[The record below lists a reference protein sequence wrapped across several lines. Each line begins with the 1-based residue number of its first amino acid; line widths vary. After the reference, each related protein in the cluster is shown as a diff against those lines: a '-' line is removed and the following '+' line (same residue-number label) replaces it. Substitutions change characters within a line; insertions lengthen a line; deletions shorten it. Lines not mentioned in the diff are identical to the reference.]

1 MELISNRWEES
12 SLSKK
17 KTRSRPK
24 NGNDLVSQ
32 VISLLEDDSMWILVE
47 ERRQYEMLGFFHDPS
62 KLLFVED
69 CSKLI
74 SYPLHEPHPDFMWE
88 DITLTECSSFAK
100 KNLKISEEELVL
112 HRAHCAGVKV
122 KNFFCSHK

>member
-1 MELISNRWEES
+1 MELISNRWEKS

-47 ERRQYEMLGFFHDPS
+47 ERRHYEMLGFFHDSS
-62 KLLFVED
+62 KLLFVEE

-74 SYPLHEPHPDFMWE
+74 AYPLHEPRPDFMWE

-100 KNLKISEEELVL
+100 KNLKIGEKELVL
-112 HRAHCAGVKV
+112 HTHCAGVKV
-122 KNFFCSHK
+122 KNFFLF

>member
-1 MELISNRWEES
+1 
-12 SLSKK
+12 
-17 KTRSRPK
+17 
-24 NGNDLVSQ
+24 VSQ

-74 SYPLHEPHPDFMWE
+74 AYPLHELRPDFMLE
-88 DITLTECSSFAK
+88 YMNLTKCSSFPK
-100 KNLKISEEELVL
+100 KDLKIGKEELVL

-122 KNFFCSHK
+122 KNFFLF

>member
-1 MELISNRWEES
+1 MGKILFIEEKDS
-12 SLSKK
+12 ITSQ
-17 KTRSRPK
+17 

>member
-1 MELISNRWEES
+1 MELISNRWEKS

-122 KNFFCSHK
+122 KNFFLF